1 MARRRVPNPPLTGR
15 RPRRGTASDMPAGRY
30 GRRTRTDT
38 TALRLGSMD
47 AVLLDPQRLYDA
59 TLCSPDE
66 FDYILHLY
74 EGWLERNHRYHLFRS
89 GDADRRA
96 NRGAIHPRHALLM
109 LLADK
114 RANVPMEM
122 LADLFG
128 TDIDGVG
135 TYLSITD
142 EALTEVLPGPVGGA
156 AAGPGG
162 TEPDLSAAD
171 LVGLDIQVPMAALG
185 DPVRPRTAKNYPGL
199 LPHRRTADGTGPED
213 VDAAGRRVE
222 EARAARAALGVGE
235 RLLQYRRLTDPYT
248 GYPGLD
254 IELAVI
260 SGLENLHLVWDQT
273 RRENGSLLLTLAKKR
288 DFWGVA

>member
-15 RPRRGTASDMPAGRY
+15 RSRRGAASGMPADRY
-30 GRRTRTDT
+30 GRRTRTDP
-38 TALRLGSMD
+38 TALRLMSMD
-47 AVLLDPQRLYDA
+47 MVLLDPRRLYDA

-74 EGWLERNHRYHLFRS
+74 EGWLERNHQLHLFRS
-89 GDADRRA
+89 VDADGRA
-96 NRGAIHPRHALLM
+96 NRGTIHPRHALLM

-142 EALTEVLPGPVGGA
+142 EALTEVLPGPVTGGA
-156 AAGPGG
+156 K
-162 TEPDLSAAD
+162 PDMSAAN
-171 LVGLDIQVPMAALG
+171 LMNFDIQVPMAALG
-185 DPVRPRTAKNYPGL
+185 DPIRPRTAKNYPGL
-199 LPHRRTADGTGPED
+199 LPNRQTSGGTGPEG

-222 EARAARAALGVGE
+222 ETRAARMALDVGE
-235 RLLQYRRLTDPYT
+235 RLMQYRRLTDPYT

-260 SGLENLHLVWDQT
+260 SRLENLHIVWDQT
-273 RRENGSLLLTLAKKR
+273 RRENGPLLLTLAQKR
-288 DFWGVA
+288 KFWGVA